1 MQRTMML
8 VLTVMLQA
16 LPSAS
21 TQAQEIS
28 AESLR
33 SFFSASGAVSA
44 CIISKGQNR
53 PLRNVL
59 VWPQGGHLSALI
71 YRTDLA
77 QTVPSA
83 VPCWSGN
90 GACVLFE
97 GPLAGA
103 ADLCESSDGMV
114 ATGNANLVQ
123 RNLQSNLAPDLE
135 AIAAALMPMA
145 ADLTG
150 AETWAARLEGH
161 AVFMSEGERGT
172 RRTRIDGL
180 GGPFTISRL
189 RPSWDALDLLALE
202 AAMAALGTRELA
214 LVGPEGVLSADGRV
228 YFRGSC
234 FGVASATEVRTRL
247 VTANLIVE
255 LEIPPDT
262 GSENAVFDDVVQGLL
277 GGTPIYG
284 APVIFAPEQDPLTLL
299 FLQAQM
305 DLCP

>member
-83 VPCWSGN
+83 VPCWSGVSVR
-90 GACVLFE
+90 CRR
-97 GPLAGA
+97 
-103 ADLCESSDGMV
+103 SDGVMEC
-114 ATGNANLVQ
+114 L
-123 RNLQSNLAPDLE
+123 
-135 AIAAALMPMA
+135 
-145 ADLTG
+145 
-150 AETWAARLEGH
+150 
-161 AVFMSEGERGT
+161 
-172 RRTRIDGL
+172 
-180 GGPFTISRL
+180 
-189 RPSWDALDLLALE
+189 LD
-202 AAMAALGTRELA
+202 
-214 LVGPEGVLSADGRV
+214 VHH
-228 YFRGSC
+228 
-234 FGVASATEVRTRL
+234 
-247 VTANLIVE
+247 
-255 LEIPPDT
+255 
-262 GSENAVFDDVVQGLL
+262 
-277 GGTPIYG
+277 
-284 APVIFAPEQDPLTLL
+284 
-299 FLQAQM
+299 
-305 DLCP
+305 